1 MGAISSQQLVETWES
16 GVNRHPLDRGLLLL
30 ALAEPELAFEQ
41 LADLPLSRRNA
52 TIMALRQSQFGDSL
66 PVWYDCPACGER
78 MELAIEAGA
87 LPPPPDPQ
95 PVCVSVE
102 GIRFHA
108 PGSRQ
113 LATLLED
120 PGAEPGARRLLAACA
135 ESEANLPQDPL
146 TAQALLEAVDA
157 ALEQADP
164 WLDISIAITCP
175 VCGEASE
182 PSLDIANLVWE
193 ELDAVARRL
202 LDEVHLLASA
212 YGWPECD
219 ILAMSAQRRNAYLE
233 RVET

>member
-1 MGAISSQQLVETWES
+1 MGAIGSQQLVETWEL
-16 GVNRHPLDRGLLLL
+16 GANRHPLDRGLLLL

-52 TIMALRQSQFGDSL
+52 AIIALRQAQFGNSL
-66 PVWYDCPACGER
+66 AVWYDCPACGER
-78 MELAIEAGA
+78 MELAIDADV

-95 PVCVSVE
+95 PAWVSVQ
-102 GIRFHA
+102 GIRFHT

-113 LATLLED
+113 LAKLFEN
-120 PGAEPGARRLLAACA
+120 PGAEPGARQLLAACA
-135 ESEANLPQDPL
+135 ESEATLPLDPIK
-146 TAQALLEAVDA
+146 AQALLEAVDA

-164 WLDISIAITCP
+164 WLDIAIAITCP
-175 VCGEASE
+175 VCAEASE
-182 PSLDIANLVWE
+182 PSLDIAALVWE

-212 YGWPECD
+212 YGWRECD

-233 RVET
+233 RVQT